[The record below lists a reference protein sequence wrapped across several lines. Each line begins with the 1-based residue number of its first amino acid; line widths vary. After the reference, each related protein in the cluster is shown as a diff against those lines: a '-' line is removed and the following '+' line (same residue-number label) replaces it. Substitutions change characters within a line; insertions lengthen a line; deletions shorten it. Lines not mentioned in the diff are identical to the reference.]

1 MAKPKKSWVYNPPK
15 SAKPKV
21 PEAVRQEVQ
30 AQANTLIETVLKPQH
45 VKTPPDPPDLN
56 YIIDIYAKWYRNYF
70 YFCAT
75 YACPSPHAISPTF
88 DTKFARM
95 EYLENGRYRLSYMRH
110 TGQWW
115 ELQSDVSMEKALEEV
130 GEGGYFHP

>member
-1 MAKPKKSWVYNPPK
+1 MAKPKKRWVYNPPK
-15 SAKPKV
+15 PAKPKV
-21 PEAVRQEVQ
+21 PESVKQEVQ
-30 AQANTLIETVLKPQH
+30 VQANTLIETVLKPLH
-45 VKTPPDPPDLN
+45 VKAPPDHPDLN

-75 YACPSPHAISPTF
+75 YACPGPHALSPTF

-95 EYLENGRYRLSYMRH
+95 EYLANGQYRLSYMRH
-110 TGQWW
+110 TEQWW
-115 ELQSDVSMEKALEEV
+115 EFKFDVSMEKAFEQI